1 MEINEIPPPPQP
13 IDTTA
18 TSSQRRSNISTAISL
33 VAIIFSIVALLSAS
47 STTDSTAKT
56 PNLYEQPS
64 DPASMIDTAKKSLV
78 QVICATSSGT
88 GFAYSTNDDEDLPT
102 TIVTNHHV
110 IEDCIDNES
119 ELSVYYGQKY
129 NIVAISKLFNWDE
142 KNDLA
147 IIDISAKLPLF
158 QDAEIDTLPGHWTM
172 AIGHPGG
179 FSDDWLYNAVTFGNV
194 VAIEDEYYN
203 HTTSIINPGNSGGPL
218 LNSRGELIGIN
229 TLAWASTKEG
239 VSNLAID
246 LKILCERLYNCD

>member
-1 MEINEIPPPPQP
+1 METNEIPPPPNAVAVP
-13 IDTTA
+13 VADSKRRLSLSIVISLIAIVLSIIALSNSSLVSDS
-18 TSSQRRSNISTAISL
+18 TSSSPT
-33 VAIIFSIVALLSAS
+33 
-47 STTDSTAKT
+47 
-56 PNLYEQPS
+56 LYEQPS
-64 DPASMIDTAKKSLV
+64 DLATMIDNAKRSLV
-78 QVICATSSGT
+78 QVICGTTSGT

-110 IEDCIDNES
+110 IEDCIDDES
-119 ELSVYYGQKY
+119 ELSVYYGEKY
-129 NIVAISKLFNWDE
+129 NVVAISKLFNWDE

-147 IIDISAKLPLF
+147 IIDISAELPLF
-158 QDAEIDTLPGHWTM
+158 RDATDRALPGHWTM

-218 LNSRGELIGIN
+218 LNSFGELIGIN
-229 TLAWASTKEG
+229 TLSWASTKSG

-246 LKILCERLYNCD
+246 LRILCERLYNCD